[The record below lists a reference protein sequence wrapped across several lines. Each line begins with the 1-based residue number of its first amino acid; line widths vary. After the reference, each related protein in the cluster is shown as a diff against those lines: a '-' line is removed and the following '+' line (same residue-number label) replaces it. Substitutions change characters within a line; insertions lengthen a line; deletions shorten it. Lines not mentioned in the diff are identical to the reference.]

1 MGVFPLGISD
11 VVQFFGSIIELIG
24 VLLIVCGVLC
34 ASFNALIS
42 YKRKSDS
49 LLIYNRLKTS
59 IARTL
64 LLGLEILVA
73 ADVIRTVVLQP
84 SLVNLEGLALLILIR
99 TILSWALIVE
109 IEERWPWNK
118 KS

>member
-73 ADVIRTVVLQP
+73 ADVIRTVVFGIGDTGCSRCDSNRGP
-84 SLVNLEGLALLILIR
+84 AAEPCESGGPRLVDPHQNH
-99 TILSWALIVE
+99 
-109 IEERWPWNK
+109 P
-118 KS
+118 